1 MTKMKF
7 KKLRK
12 IYRILFPKHQSEVSV
27 FENNLN
33 SNHKVEKFKVT
44 ENKEYLVELKNK
56 SKVIVRDYTHSD
68 YDVFKQIFNF
78 EEYRIVVSIFQL
90 NPILLDNKEN
100 VFIDAGANVGYT
112 TTYFSDYAF
121 FSKTF
126 CVEPSITNLNILKK
140 NISFLNNSK
149 NIVLCENALC
159 GKEGIRFEI
168 DNSFRD
174 GKDWSTTTKVVEKG
188 SVEGITINEIVTKNN
203 LKYIAFLKIDIEGA
217 ERFVFDKKND
227 LSFLKITK
235 VIAIEIHDEFNI
247 RNSIHTILKEHNF
260 FLFESGELTIGINT
274 TFLLNS

>member
-1 MTKMKF
+1 MKF

-12 IYRILFPKHQSEVSV
+12 IYRILFPKHHSEVSV

-33 SNHKVEKFKVT
+33 LNHAVEKITIT
-44 ENKEYLVELKNK
+44 ENDEYLVELKNK
-56 SKVIVRDYTHSD
+56 SKVIVRNYTHSD

-90 NPILLDNKEN
+90 NPILLDNEEN

-112 TTYFSDYAF
+112 TAFFSSSAF

-126 CVEPSITNLNILKK
+126 CIEPSATNFKTLKK
-140 NISFLNNSK
+140 NISLLDNSD
-149 NIVLCENALC
+149 NIVLCENALS
-159 GKEGIRFEI
+159 GKEGFTFEI

-174 GKDWSTTTKVVEKG
+174 GKDWSTTTKEDEKG

-203 LKYIAFLKIDIEGA
+203 LKYITFLKIDIEGA
-217 ERFVFDKKND
+217 ERFIFDKQND

-235 VIAIEIHDEFNI
+235 VVAIEIHDEFNI
-247 RNSIHTILKEHNF
+247 RDSIHTILKEHNF

-274 TFLLNS
+274 TFLLNN